1 MFGLFNWYTLFGY
14 CVYLY
19 NQSGVH
25 PRFWLLVLI
34 ICSKRE
40 FSSTYF
46 VGNINFIGV
55 ALFIKVGYTR
65 GLDYLASNFSIFII
79 DNFHLVTEGFLE
91 VLHLIYTNNQQNRA
105 EYNEEQRCK
114 TGVPKLQNYHTI
126 LFEVDS
132 LGCLYQPGSFIG

>member
-1 MFGLFNWYTLFGY
+1 MGFTRGLTTLAFI
-14 CVYLY
+14 VIFHL
-19 NQSGVH
+19 H
-25 PRFWLLVLI
+25 I
-34 ICSKRE
+34 IGNSKI
-40 FSSTYF
+40 
-46 VGNINFIGV
+46 VGV
-55 ALFIKVGYTR
+55 AFFIKVGYTR

-91 VLHLIYTNNQQNRA
+91 VLHLIYTNNQQIRA
-105 EYNEEQRCK
+105 ECNEKQRCK